1 LTLSAAD
8 DIYRIGREGL
18 GNAAAH
24 SCASNIEVEIAYEAQ
39 QLRMRIRD
47 DGIGITSE
55 ILQKGARAHHF
66 GLQGMR
72 ERAQRIG
79 GVLKIWSREAAGTEL
94 ELTVPATRAYHDYRA
109 KRTWIRRLL
118 DFRGSRD

>member
-1 LTLSAAD
+1 LMLSAAD
-8 DIYRIGREGL
+8 DIYRIGREAL

-24 SCASNIEVEIAYEAQ
+24 AQASKIELEIAYEAE
-39 QLRMRIRD
+39 QLRMCIRD
-47 DGIGITSE
+47 DGKGITSE
-55 ILQKGARAHHF
+55 VLLKGTRAHHF

-79 GVLKIWSREAAGTEL
+79 GVLRIWSREAAGTEL
-94 ELTVPATRAYHDYRA
+94 ELIVPAAMAYHDHRA

-118 DFRGSRD
+118 DFRMLRH